1 MGGIAGENRP
11 LATSRHGLCEAGR
24 GLDSGARM
32 GVGYSGCP
40 GSAPAAQRPGVG
52 VSLLKTV
59 TAEGGSVSYPGPSDG
74 GAQTV
79 NRGHRVERWRRAAS
93 PPVWFGMALA
103 TRTRDDATGSHAPTV
118 EVREGAKD
126 EASEGGSTR
135 RHIQGPP
142 REQHR
147 ERSPD
152 VVPCI
157 GCWLKVRQTLREPLD
172 RLRQE
177 LLTVLDYPAPGNDSG
192 RVGPGDGR

>member
-1 MGGIAGENRP
+1 MVAPVQRPRLSDQGLVSSYSRRSRRKAAQFPIRVRPMEEPRRSIVATGSKGGGGPR
-11 LATSRHGLCEAGR
+11 RR
-24 GLDSGARM
+24 RF
-32 GVGYSGCP
+32 
-40 GSAPAAQRPGVG
+40 GSAWH
-52 VSLLKTV
+52 S
-59 TAEGGSVSYPGPSDG
+59 
-74 GAQTV
+74 
-79 NRGHRVERWRRAAS
+79 RRAL
-93 PPVWFGMALA
+93 V

-157 GCWLKVRQTLREPLD
+157 GCWLKVRPTLREPLD